1 MNMNVLVTH
10 VRGRQAGSALRRL
23 LVAAVTS
30 GLAVGVAVSG
40 ASASSAATGGS
51 PNWTAYLKGS
61 THNSYAPS
69 QQAITPGN
77 AAKIVRRWHDFPKVA
92 FDASPVVADG
102 AVYIASTQGWLYKLK
117 ATTGAILHK
126 AFIGFLPQRTCTA
139 MGDVSTATI
148 ANSPATHVATVY
160 IAAPNGYLY
169 ALRASN
175 LSVQWRS
182 VIAIPS
188 KKISN
193 YFDWSS
199 PTVANGTIY
208 VGVSSN
214 CDKPQIRGGEVAYNQ
229 ANGKRLAEFYTEA
242 KGKVGASVWSS
253 AAVVPGGDVFISTG
267 DGPDTSVSAQLT
279 GHAESIIKL
288 APRTLKLLGEFQIP
302 AKQVIHDSDFGA
314 SPVIVGNDVGACNKN
329 GIFYMLSQAT
339 MKVAWED
346 RLAVTPSGHP
356 GCIVA
361 PAVKGSNLYL
371 GEVTAKIRGKIYHG
385 SVQERAATTG
395 DLIWQTG
402 LGGGPLG
409 SLALDG
415 GGVITVPIYSNRPKT
430 PSLYLIDAANGRIL
444 KGLASGGKDFPQG
457 VFAENML
464 FSANSE
470 GVYGWRPPS

>member
-1 MNMNVLVTH
+1 MYQVISPLRRYH
-10 VRGRQAGSALRRL
+10 ARPALRRL

-30 GLAVGVAVSG
+30 GLAVGVAVGG

-346 RLAVTPSGHP
+346 RVGHVAT
-356 GCIVA
+356 GSDNCIAA
-361 PAVKGSNLYL
+361 PAVDGSVMY
-371 GEVTAKIRGKIYHG
+371 TAGVGGTIGGKAYRG
-385 SVQERAATTG
+385 SVQERDVATG
-395 DLIWQTG
+395 AKVWQTG
-402 LGGGPLG
+402 LGGGDIG
-409 SLALDG
+409 STALDAG
-415 GGVITVPIYSNRPKT
+415 HVLTVPIYSGRST
-430 PSLYLIDAANGRIL
+430 VPSLYLIDAATGRIL

-470 GVYGWRPPS
+470 GVYGWSAP